1 MNHIEK
7 LIARNIAAALIAA
20 GKFVTVDYN
29 EDEPGVSESSDLDAI
44 IAACDAVDECWFLV
58 DPHRDNEGTY
68 QGFVRF
74 IWGNG
79 DEGRTCVSD
88 YSVYLTEFVDPAVD
102 GVDAELERLIALSA
116 STPAPTFRFLVY
128 ALDDGKLALCEGGVY
143 SSTPPASADPDDY
156 PTNTLPAGAEECV
169 RLNKGQP
176 NKPYRIVASMDGV
189 VVDGNVRSSLCA
201 WQREAIGD
209 PIEPKRAT
217 SIDYLG
223 LNEGDAVNITRPDL
237 FGGSTGGT
245 FLGLAQCGHVIRV
258 RTNDDGREIAIVP
271 AYVEAIGSPPAKR
284 VGTIDL
290 TPTWAGIMPAMLAAL
305 TDGTPK
311 GRDIAKA
318 ELTRLALIADA
329 LSETLTEIVRERVFG
344 DGTADCE
351 QRVIDLCVAA
361 EKRFN
366 IKRAA

>member
-29 EDEPGVSESSDLDAI
+29 EDEPGLSESSDLDAI
-44 IAACDAVDECWFLV
+44 IAACDEVDECWFLV

-68 QGFVRF
+68 KGFVRF

-102 GVDAELERLIALSA
+102 GVDAELDRLIA
-116 STPAPTFRFLVY
+116 
-128 ALDDGKLALCEGGVY
+128 
-143 SSTPPASADPDDY
+143 
-156 PTNTLPAGAEECV
+156 
-169 RLNKGQP
+169 
-176 NKPYRIVASMDGV
+176 
-189 VVDGNVRSSLCA
+189 
-201 WQREAIGD
+201 EATA
-209 PIEPKRAT
+209 AT
-217 SIDYLG
+217 K
-223 LNEGDAVNITRPDL
+223 
-237 FGGSTGGT
+237 
-245 FLGLAQCGHVIRV
+245 Q
-258 RTNDDGREIAIVP
+258 
-271 AYVEAIGSPPAKR
+271 
-284 VGTIDL
+284 VGTVDL
-290 TPTWAGIMPAMLAAL
+290 TPTWAGVMPAMLAAI
-305 TDGTPK
+305 TDGTPT

-351 QRVIDLCVAA
+351 QRVIDLCIAA